1 MPSDPEE
8 LLRSIERTR
17 EELALTVDTIAGRLD
32 PKLAAKR
39 GIGKVRSGVS
49 SVVDGARIKLGI
61 DHHPGRPSTQ
71 GPEVISIPDSTAIAT
86 PASTLGEPVALPVEL
101 PHPELDGKP
110 HNRVV
115 DGVFASAAKAADAA
129 KAAQSSVKQLPKPV
143 VGAGLAALIALAA
156 IIAVKRRQ
164 R

>member
-39 GIGKVRSGVS
+39 GIGKVRSGVT
-49 SVVDGARIKLGI
+49 SVVDGARVKLGI
-61 DHHPGRPSTQ
+61 DHRGVH
-71 GPEVISIPDSTAIAT
+71 
-86 PASTLGEPVALPVEL
+86 PVEVE
-101 PHPELDGKP
+101 PHPEPIEIPESAGVSELSPSVSSNGWA
-110 HNRVV
+110 HESRVATARRKFDEIAPTARQV
-115 DGVFASAAKAADAA
+115 
-129 KAAQSSVKQLPKPV
+129 PKPV
-143 VGAGLAALIALAA
+143 LGAGVAALVALAA
-156 IIAVKRRQ
+156 VLAVRSRR

>member
-39 GIGKVRSGVS
+39 GIGKVRSGVT
-49 SVVDGARIKLGI
+49 SVVDGARVKLGI
-61 DHHPGRPSTQ
+61 DHRGVH
-71 GPEVISIPDSTAIAT
+71 
-86 PASTLGEPVALPVEL
+86 PVEVEA
-101 PHPELDGKP
+101 HPDTIEIPESAGVSGLSSSASPSASSSNGWAHDS
-110 HNRVV
+110 RVATARRKFDEIAPTV
-115 DGVFASAAKAADAA
+115 RQV
-129 KAAQSSVKQLPKPV
+129 PKPV
-143 VGAGLAALIALAA
+143 LGAGVAALVALAA
-156 IIAVKRRQ
+156 VLAVRSRR